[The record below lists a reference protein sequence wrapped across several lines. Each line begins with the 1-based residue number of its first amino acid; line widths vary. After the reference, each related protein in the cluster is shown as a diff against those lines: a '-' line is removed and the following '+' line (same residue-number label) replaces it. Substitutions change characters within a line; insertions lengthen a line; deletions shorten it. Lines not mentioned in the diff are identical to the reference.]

1 MNDARHWLKRLRWI
15 GLGLMVALIVV
26 EFVLRDRAD
35 LAWLA
40 DGIERGFVL
49 LVFGVMSVMVLG
61 LMLHFLGSLLR
72 PTDDGDW
79 GEPLL
84 QLRQPRWGAAV
95 AVLALLAFG
104 AIMAFAFQQLGEPGG
119 PFDPPSQPV
128 PLEAKVAVAFFGVIW
143 VFLLIA
149 FTVRT
154 IRNPAW
160 FVLTRKGFVYRPGD
174 VSAGLVRWEDVVEI
188 KEDAV
193 LGSGPPGGPTLRPT
207 LVIVLRNGHRH
218 NDGYNPLLGMVVR
231 LGTGVLRAQTG
242 GRGDIYLDPT
252 DFGARYEEV
261 RALLHEHARYA
272 R

>member
-1 MNDARHWLKRLRWI
+1 MNDAQSWLKRLRWI
-15 GLGLMVALIVV
+15 GVGLVVALIVL
-26 EFVLRDRAD
+26 EFVLRDDPATVS
-35 LAWLA
+35 LA
-40 DGIERGFVL
+40 DAIERGLVL
-49 LVFGVMSVMVLG
+49 LVFGVMSIMVLG
-61 LMLHFLGSLLR
+61 LMLHFFGSLLR
-72 PTDDGDW
+72 PTDDADW

-84 QLRQPRWGAAV
+84 QLRQPRWGAALS
-95 AVLALLAFG
+95 VLALLVFG

-119 PFDPPSQPV
+119 PLDPPSQPV
-128 PLEAKVAVAFFGVIW
+128 PLEAKVAVVFFGVIW

-154 IRNPAW
+154 VRNPAW

-174 VSAGLVRWEDVVEI
+174 VSGGLVRWEDVVEI

-218 NDGYNPLLGMVVR
+218 NDGYNPLLAMVVR
-231 LGTGVLRAQTG
+231 MGTGALRAQTG
-242 GRGDIYLDPT
+242 GRGDIYIDPT
-252 DFGARYEEV
+252 HFGARYEEV
-261 RALLHEHARYA
+261 KALLHEHARYA